1 MAAAIVGLPGGDAT
15 SGRLSVRTIDAAQLY
30 SDPRHALAVTDAG
43 TLLDLE
49 HEQQAVMPVAWRS
62 HPVPLDALMAQ
73 RVRRV
78 VWHVRGDD
86 VDVALRLTGQ
96 RGIMGQ
102 EQDVSLVAVNGAVDQ
117 PLATPA
123 VAVPARTV
131 TLAMDG
137 TASSGT
143 LLLPTVI
150 YIGKLD

>member
-1 MAAAIVGLPGGDAT
+1 MLP

-30 SDPRHALAVTDAG
+30 SDPRHALAVTDVG

-49 HEQQAVMPVAWRS
+49 HEQLAVMPVAWRS

-78 VWHVRGDD
+78 VWHMRGDE

-102 EQDVSLVAVNGAVDQ
+102 EQGVSLIMVNGAVVQ
-117 PLATPA
+117 QLATPA
-123 VAVPARTV
+123 VAVKSRTV

-150 YIGKLD
+150 YLVKQD